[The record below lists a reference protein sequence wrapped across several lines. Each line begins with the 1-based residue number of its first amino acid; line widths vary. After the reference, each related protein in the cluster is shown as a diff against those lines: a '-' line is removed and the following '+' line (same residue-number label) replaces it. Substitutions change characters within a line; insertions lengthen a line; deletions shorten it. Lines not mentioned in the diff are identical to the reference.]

1 MNIIIGDVLIGIGM
15 FFMVFGVIGL
25 IKNKSFFTRILI
37 AAKIDTVGTITVIMG
52 VAVKHGLS
60 WFSLKAVLLMG
71 IIMVVNPL
79 MGHIIARSSHDRD
92 GNKGG
97 GA

>member
-1 MNIIIGDVLIGIGM
+1 MNIIIGDVLIGIGL

-79 MGHIIARSSHDRD
+79 IGHIIARSSYDRD

-97 GA
+97 